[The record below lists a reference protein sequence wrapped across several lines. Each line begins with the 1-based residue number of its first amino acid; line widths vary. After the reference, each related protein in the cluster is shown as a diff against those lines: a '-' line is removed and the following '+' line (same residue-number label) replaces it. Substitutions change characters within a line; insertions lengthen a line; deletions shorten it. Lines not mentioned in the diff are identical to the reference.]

1 MNNEFVNLNTVTLY
15 KTPLFSMTDSVLF
28 ANEYERDLYFGSITD
43 KLELTEFTDLYEGRQ
58 IVLPYN
64 YLDLKLYNTMK
75 LHYDDGLGHIYD
87 YYCNVDNYIYTSTNS
102 CVPIYR
108 IDYFLTY
115 GHLLYD
121 KDIDVIVDRRTVPE
135 NEINNNMKSD
145 AIVVPKLKYTKKRT
159 WSDIIENNYNESKEY
174 YIIYLNN
181 ITDKT
186 KGKRGITASFVL
198 PIGKDIG
205 NNFVNVKLD
214 DFTIGCY
221 VVVCGADAL
230 NTVLDNEPAEY
241 IEKITKSNVPPKSY
255 GVSVIES
262 TDVVY
267 VNSDLTIGANAY
279 EYEFIKKSI
288 YTTSIYTSEEKQ
300 VNLYPNHDK
309 KIMKRLPTFGY
320 VVQGQEFDLKDFR
333 DDDFPQDES
342 VVDNTTFT
350 ESSLYFYNCFD
361 YTFVFPIGY
370 RGESVNMGYM
380 VKWQSA
386 KNFSYTSDYT
396 KSLAYKQIQEENNQA
411 IINANRVAGVQ
422 SYYAN
427 LIAQNANQ
435 QLDVSKSL
443 TTASYLSQ
451 VNTLDTTYAQTLLNG
466 NQAIRE
472 LNVNNSWQFNLLGKI
487 GGLFTGGTVKDIA
500 LYNSQQITNQSVLAS
515 NLNSLTLQKDVLK
528 QQRDLQYQSIDI
540 QKQANLLN
548 ARYQCDTASVARD
561 NAIAN
566 ISIKNKYNNC
576 QPNAYNPT
584 DYTQFTS
591 YYYEMEIETYNE
603 TDFSIVDNVRNHYNV
618 LGVSVGYLEKW
629 QPKVKKGLYFNYIL
643 GSVVDNS
650 NKLIKEIP
658 SEIFIE
664 LISRIEQGIRLW
676 YVEQLDWFGNLTIDN
691 TYTGSPEIYNELSDT
706 DKKDILYFINSNMY
720 DYNKTDLISLIN
732 SNYNGEKLN
741 YALWYINDLPY
752 GENELNEETQTKLQS
767 LALLIKFYG
776 YDYYGV
782 ETLEDGIKLIKDRF
796 NWLTINEKV
805 YCINI
810 LESYYTE
817 ESEE

>member
-1 MNNEFVNLNTVTLY
+1 MNNEYVNLNTVTLY
-15 KTPLFSMTDSVLF
+15 KTPLFSVTDSVLF
-28 ANEYERDLYFGSITD
+28 ANEFERDLYFDSINER
-43 KLELTEFTDLYEGRQ
+43 LELTEFTDLYEGRQ

-102 CVPIYR
+102 CIPIYR

-159 WSDIIENNYNESKEY
+159 WSNIVENNMNNSKEY

-198 PIGKDIG
+198 PIGKDSDG
-205 NNFVNVKLD
+205 NFVNHKLD

-230 NTVLDNEPAEY
+230 NTVLDTEPAEY

-255 GVSVIES
+255 GVDVMES
-262 TDVVY
+262 TDIVY
-267 VNSDLTIGANAY
+267 VNNDLIIGANTY

-288 YTTSIYTSEEKQ
+288 YTASAYTSEEKQ

-320 VVQGQEFDLKDFR
+320 VVQGQEFDLKDFI
-333 DDDFPQDES
+333 DSDFPTSED
-342 VVDNTTFT
+342 VVENTNFN

-361 YTFVFPIGY
+361 YTFAFPIGY
-370 RGESVNMGYM
+370 RGENVNMGYM

-435 QLDVSKSL
+435 QLDVSKAL

-451 VNTLDTTYAQTLLNG
+451 VNTLDTTYSQTNAGLE
-466 NQAIRE
+466 NQMYNIRTQHAVNSTD
-472 LNVNNSWQFNLLGKI
+472 LRQWLFNPAGTYATGVTNMQVNVPYMQRMIDSNHTS
-487 GGLFTGGTVKDIA
+487 
-500 LYNSQQITNQSVLAS
+500 LAYQK
-515 NLNSLTLQKDVLK
+515 NILQV
-528 QQRDLQYQSIDI
+528 QRDLQYQSIDI

-548 ARYQCDTASVARD
+548 AQFQCDTASVTRD

-591 YYYEMEIETYNE
+591 YYYEMEIETYKD

-618 LGVSVGYLEKW
+618 LGISVGYTEKW

-643 GSVVDNS
+643 GNVIDNS
-650 NKLIKEIP
+650 NKLIQEIP

-664 LISRIEQGIRLW
+664 LSSRISQGIRLW
-676 YVEQLDWFGNLTIDN
+676 YVEQLKWFGNLTIDN
-691 TYTGSPEIYNELSDT
+691 TYTGSPEIYNELSDI
-706 DKKDILYFINSNMY
+706 DKKEILDFININMY
-720 DYNKTDLISLIN
+720 DYNKGDLISLIN
-732 SNYNGEKLN
+732 STYNGVKLN

-752 GENELNEETQTKLQS
+752 GETELNKDTQTKLQT
-767 LALLIKFYG
+767 LAYLIKWYG

-782 ETLEDGIKLIKDRF
+782 KTLEDGIKLIKDRF

-810 LESYYTE
+810 LKSYYTE
-817 ESEE
+817 ESEV